1 MTGSARGAQY
11 DRFVSLFA
19 RHEQAVR
26 SFVRSLLPSWQD
38 VDDVMQEIVLVCW
51 RKFDAF
57 EVSRSADELV
67 RRACIIARFE
77 ALGHRR
83 DCARDR
89 RVFREGVIEDF
100 AADAEARLKRAG
112 VERKTV
118 ERRPRELPA
127 SERRLL
133 ALTW

>member
-1 MTGSARGAQY
+1 MLEQCPGFLSPSPGSASFLALRSRRGDLHGDGASSMTGSARGAQY

-57 EVSRSADELV
+57 EVTGSADE
-67 RRACIIARFE
+67 F
-77 ALGHRR
+77 ALGLQHRPVR
-83 DCARDR
+83 GSQASTRLPTGSAR
-89 RVFREGVIEDF
+89 V
-100 AADAEARLKRAG
+100 
-112 VERKTV
+112 
-118 ERRPRELPA
+118 
-127 SERRLL
+127 S
-133 ALTW
+133 